1 MSGVLFFHSAPCQ
14 PRKLGRLYSNT
25 VYFLSLFCHV
35 TEQMFLILP
44 HSRQNILPD
53 FFDSATISLKHLI
66 FHFSHFLVRFG
77 HGKRDPLCGYYDKQQ
92 MLSSKMDAHL
102 NRFDMASSQHQYH
115 LLSILK
121 MGIPRTCQHRFCLLV
136 LLWHQENARRKYPS
150 SFVLE
155 LKKVLEQL
163 SRTRSFTGFEMSA
176 FFYAQLG
183 RKGREFQIT

>member
-1 MSGVLFFHSAPCQ
+1 MAAYNRP
-14 PRKLGRLYSNT
+14 
-25 VYFLSLFCHV
+25 
-35 TEQMFLILP
+35 LP

-176 FFYAQLG
+176 FFYA
-183 RKGREFQIT
+183 